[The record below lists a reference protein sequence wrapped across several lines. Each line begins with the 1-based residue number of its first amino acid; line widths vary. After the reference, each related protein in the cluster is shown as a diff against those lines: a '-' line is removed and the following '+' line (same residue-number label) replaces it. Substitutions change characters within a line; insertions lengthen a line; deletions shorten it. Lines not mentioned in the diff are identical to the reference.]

1 MDEFYKTRAGRQF
14 IDSTMP
20 RLAEE
25 LAKLNDSLDRLIEA
39 LERIDCDGSDP
50 GATVALCRHLNLRP
64 TCSYNQSSSQTEHPA
79 PT

>member
-39 LERIDCDGSDP
+39 LERSTAMD
-50 GATVALCRHLNLRP
+50 
-64 TCSYNQSSSQTEHPA
+64 QTPEQP
-79 PT
+79 